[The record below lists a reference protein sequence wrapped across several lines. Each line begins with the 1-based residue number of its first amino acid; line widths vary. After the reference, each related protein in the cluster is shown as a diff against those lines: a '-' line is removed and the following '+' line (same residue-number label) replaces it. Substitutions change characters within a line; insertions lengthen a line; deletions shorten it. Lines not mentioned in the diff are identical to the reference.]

1 MLVTDLTALA
11 APTPILLDT
20 GVWGHVMLGD
30 AMLSAT
36 LLATIESA
44 AHERRL
50 FVSTISVWEFA
61 RQIELGAIAID
72 DFAGLIADQ
81 ERPPG
86 VTIIPMSSHTM
97 LDAHRLPAFST
108 TRDPSTRFIAASARL
123 NGATVVTL
131 DESLLTLATGGMIN
145 AYNAAPQANR
155 T

>member
-11 APTPILLDT
+11 SPTPLLLDT

-30 AMLSAT
+30 AALSAT
-36 LLATIESA
+36 LLAAIESA

-50 FVSTISVWEFA
+50 MVSAISVWEFA

-86 VTIIPMSSHTM
+86 VTIISMSSHTM
-97 LDAHRLPAFST
+97 LDAHRLPAFSS

-123 NGATVVTL
+123 NGAIVLTL
-131 DESLLTLATGGMIN
+131 DETLLALAACGTIN
-145 AYNAAPQANR
+145 AYDAAR
-155 T
+155 